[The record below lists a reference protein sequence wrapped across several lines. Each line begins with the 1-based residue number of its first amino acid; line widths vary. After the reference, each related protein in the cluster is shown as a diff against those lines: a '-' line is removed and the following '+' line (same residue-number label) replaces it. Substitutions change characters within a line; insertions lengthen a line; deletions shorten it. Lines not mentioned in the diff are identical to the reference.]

1 MNIDGLRSL
10 TVFVRVVQD
19 GGFTAAAATLGVST
33 SAVSQAIRQLEKE
46 AGVRLLNRTTRSV
59 GLSEAGA
66 EFYRRVAPLVRDLH
80 SAFSDLAD
88 EAAHPAGTLRL
99 TMSRSAYVMFVQPI
113 ARDFLAAYPDIKLDV
128 SIDAGL
134 VDIVQRGFDAGIRYT
149 DYLEQDMVAVTLP
162 APVRSAVVAAP
173 AYFAAHGTPRTPQ
186 DLQQH
191 DCIRYHSAVSGT
203 HHPWTFS
210 QGGQSVT
217 LEVDGRV
224 SANDSMVM
232 LQAALDGIG
241 VACLSDRYVAP
252 HLESGAL
259 VRVLEDWSR
268 PARLSLYYFNRGS
281 VPLKLRVFIDFM
293 LRGERG

>member
-19 GGFTAAAATLGVST
+19 GSFTAAAATLGVST

-66 EFYRRVAPLVRDLH
+66 EFYHRVSPLVRDLH

-88 EAAHPAGTLRL
+88 ESAHPAGTLRL
-99 TMSRSAYVMFVQPI
+99 TMTRSAYVMFLEPK
-113 ARDFLAAYPDIKLDV
+113 AKEFLAAYPDIKLDI

-149 DYLEQDMVAVTLP
+149 DYLEQDMVAVALP
-162 APVRSAVVAAP
+162 PALRSAVVASP
-173 AYFAAHGTPRTPQ
+173 AYFAAHGTPQTPR
-186 DLQQH
+186 DLLRH

-203 HHPWTFS
+203 YHPWTFS
-210 QGGQSVT
+210 KGDESMT
-217 LEVDGRV
+217 LDVDGRV

-232 LQAALDGIG
+232 LRAALDGDG
-241 VACLSDRYVAP
+241 VACFSDRYVAP
-252 HLESGAL
+252 YLESGAL
-259 VRVLEDWSR
+259 LRVLEDWSP

-281 VPLKLRVFIDFM
+281 IPLKLRVFIDFM
-293 LRGERG
+293 QRA